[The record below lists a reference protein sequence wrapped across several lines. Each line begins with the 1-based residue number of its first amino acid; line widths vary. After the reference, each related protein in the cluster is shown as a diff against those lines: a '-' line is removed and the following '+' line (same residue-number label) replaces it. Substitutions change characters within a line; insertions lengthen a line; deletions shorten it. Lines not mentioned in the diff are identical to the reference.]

1 MKVSTVFYLFSHLL
15 NPYVSALPLLLLH
28 SLYLS
33 STVRLAQTPL
43 FFIMNFLLFLKIL
56 FPLHLNSSSLV
67 ISTFTLMIP
76 TLPVALPSFPYLIPS
91 IFLNLSL
98 SPPTQLAIL
107 LIFSSLAL
115 SPLFFLIST
124 MPVRLSLTIMPYYL
138 SFLFLPT
145 LDFLEL
151 PNLSA
156 ILNQLISLLFP
167 MIFSLPVFTLLR
179 LIPYP
184 PTFFIYYLTSHGQTC
199 SFKNCFLFLE

>member
-43 FFIMNFLLFLKIL
+43 LFKLNFLLFLKIL
-56 FPLHLNSSSLV
+56 FPLLLNSSSLV
-67 ISTFTLMIP
+67 ISTFTSMIP
-76 TLPVALPSFPYLIPS
+76 TLNLVLPSFPYFIPS
-91 IFLNLSL
+91 VFLNLSL
-98 SPPTQLAIL
+98 SLPTQLAIL

-115 SPLFFLIST
+115 PPLFFLIST
-124 MPVRLSLTIMPYYL
+124 MPVRLSLIIMPYYS
-138 SFLFLPT
+138 SFLFLRT

-156 ILNQLISLLFP
+156 ILNQLMSLLFP
-167 MIFSLPVFTLLR
+167 MIFSFSVFTLL
-179 LIPYP
+179 LLFPYP
-184 PTFFIYYLTSHGQTC
+184 PTSNFFGDKIAKLRST
-199 SFKNCFLFLE
+199 

>member
-43 FFIMNFLLFLKIL
+43 FFMLNFLLFLKIL
-56 FPLHLNSSSLV
+56 FPLRPNSSSLV

-76 TLPVALPSFPYLIPS
+76 TLPLVLPSCPYLIPS
-91 IFLNLSL
+91 VFLNLSL
-98 SPPTQLAIL
+98 SLPTQLAIL

-115 SPLFFLIST
+115 PPLFFLRST
-124 MPVRLSLTIMPYYL
+124 MPVRLSLTIMPYCL
-138 SFLFLPT
+138 SFLFLRT

-156 ILNQLISLLFP
+156 ILNQLMLLLFP
-167 MIFSLPVFTLLR
+167 IIFSLPVFTLLP
-179 LIPYP
+179 LFPFP
-184 PTFFIYYLTSHGQTC
+184 PTSNFFHLLSHVSWT
-199 SFKNCFLFLE
+199 NMLL